1 MLRQPPPLRLPARSF
16 LAAFPPLAI
25 HCAAPLPPL
34 CNALPPALSPCGMAT
49 PPAPSPWPASPSP
62 APRSV
67 ARSLS
72 TAAPAPTAAART
84 AHHAAR
90 LEKHACR
97 PLSCLAARQ
106 SPRAP
111 SPKLRTCPRGTSSP
125 RARPPPLAAPHPT
138 PRAHA
143 SWAPTG
149 GALRVM
155 REGGRPRGEE
165 RGGGGRKGQAAQS
178 GEGLER
184 LWMRGRLVGAHTA
197 YGQARSTHAVT
208 APGAGRESDEV
219 QRPRQGQEQ
228 VEQAQEQQVGA
239 AGEGGR
245 PGGREEASAAAMP
258 ALRAEV
264 QQAGAA
270 EGAWQAG
277 GGGTLCHTL
286 PFPLAHSG
294 RMANLTV
301 LNLSSKKLNGSVPAT
316 MGTMTSVKHLYLQSS
331 FLSSSLPSTLGGLSA
346 LVDLGNSLQGT
357 IPNTFSQLTNLE
369 QLSVPSHPTPSC
381 LLHLPATTLTRDF
394 HRSCRPRAPCTAPC
408 FSCCHVWVLW
418 INEIAGTLLDMANM
432 TSLTTLNTGANPL
445 TEPLPEE
452 SIGNLTNLQV
462 IFNHL
467 NGTLPRSITQLRKLS
482 SIIPTRAPTLLRPL
496 ASRRASLMHQLLRY
510 SAKHKKRSPLQAEGV
525 ARSCCRGG
533 GGIGCGGGAAGDR
546 CGRWRSESGAQSL
559 HPSPIAPFPH
569 RTLPPSHPVS
579 FPRTLH
585 FTLAH
590 PSPTSPCVE
599 RRGEAHGRP
608 WAATPTRD
616 VSATRSG
623 LFRSPVSGGV
633 ESATKRRLGGAG
645 TVRTALLHDA
655 PLAPPPQ
662 GYPLGSLVDCTTD
675 AAVSGRVGQK
685 GACVRELEGSRE
697 REGQGGA

>member
-97 PLSCLAARQ
+97 PLSCLAARH
-106 SPRAP
+106 AP
-111 SPKLRTCPRGTSSP
+111 PYSARSCFVGADWGSIAGNARGGAATWG
-125 RARPPPLAAPHPT
+125 RARW
-138 PRAHA
+138 R
-143 SWAPTG
+143 
-149 GALRVM
+149 
-155 REGGRPRGEE
+155 
-165 RGGGGRKGQAAQS
+165 RKGQAAQS

-316 MGTMTSVKHLYLQSS
+316 MGTMTSVKHL
-331 FLSSSLPSTLGGLSA
+331 
-346 LVDLGNSLQGT
+346 
-357 IPNTFSQLTNLE
+357 
-369 QLSVPSHPTPSC
+369 
-381 LLHLPATTLTRDF
+381 
-394 HRSCRPRAPCTAPC
+394 
-408 FSCCHVWVLW
+408 
-418 INEIAGTLLDMANM
+418 
-432 TSLTTLNTGANPL
+432 
-445 TEPLPEE
+445 
-452 SIGNLTNLQV
+452 
-462 IFNHL
+462 
-467 NGTLPRSITQLRKLS
+467 
-482 SIIPTRAPTLLRPL
+482 
-496 ASRRASLMHQLLRY
+496 
-510 SAKHKKRSPLQAEGV
+510 
-525 ARSCCRGG
+525 
-533 GGIGCGGGAAGDR
+533 
-546 CGRWRSESGAQSL
+546 
-559 HPSPIAPFPH
+559 
-569 RTLPPSHPVS
+569 
-579 FPRTLH
+579 
-585 FTLAH
+585 
-590 PSPTSPCVE
+590 
-599 RRGEAHGRP
+599 
-608 WAATPTRD
+608 
-616 VSATRSG
+616 
-623 LFRSPVSGGV
+623 
-633 ESATKRRLGGAG
+633 
-645 TVRTALLHDA
+645 
-655 PLAPPPQ
+655 
-662 GYPLGSLVDCTTD
+662 
-675 AAVSGRVGQK
+675 
-685 GACVRELEGSRE
+685 
-697 REGQGGA
+697 

>member
-316 MGTMTSVKHLYLQSS
+316 MGTMTSVKHLV
-331 FLSSSLPSTLGGLSA
+331 LS
-346 LVDLGNSLQGT
+346 GNSLQGT

-369 QLSVPSHPTPSC
+369 QLIISQNKLTGSLPS
-381 LLHLPATTLTRDF
+381 TLASLSNLVDL
-394 HRSCRPRAPCTAPC
+394 
-408 FSCCHVWVLW
+408 VLW

-462 IFNHL
+462 MDLSFNHL

-482 SIIPTRAPTLLRPL
+482 SMSAPHAAIPTRAPTLLRPL

-546 CGRWRSESGAQSL
+546 CGRWQLNHCTLPPS

-633 ESATKRRLGGAG
+633 ESATSADWVGRAQYAQLCSMMPRSHHRRRG
-645 TVRTALLHDA
+645 TPWDRSLTA
-655 PLAPPPQ
+655 PLTLPDIYFVGGFGTLAWIHTSE
-662 GYPLGSLVDCTTD
+662 YM
-675 AAVSGRVGQK
+675 AASP
-685 GACVRELEGSRE
+685 EM
-697 REGQGGA
+697 